1 MANGRSS
8 PRLDCS
14 GEKMQENQQ
23 NLWQEKSYHE
33 TATLFTR
40 VPVQLRCMRW
50 SWNLS
55 NMSIERTVIS
65 ISQVG
70 NYLVYFTSYFSNVKL
85 LLRYCK
91 LEFSLITFTHFDA
104 SLEAILDFSNTF
116 YYKFWCYKMGC
127 RHFVTRHF
135 ATNLVGY

>member
-1 MANGRSS
+1 MEDRVQELTS
-8 PRLDCS
+8 D
-14 GEKMQENQQ
+14 EKMQENQQ

-55 NMSIERTVIS
+55 KMSIERTMKS

-70 NYLVYFTSYFSNVKL
+70 NYLIYFTSYFSNVKL
-85 LLRYCK
+85 LMRYCK
-91 LEFSLITFTHFDA
+91 LKFSLTFTHFEA
-104 SLEAILDFSNTF
+104 SLEAILDFANTL
-116 YYKFWCYKMGC
+116 YYKFTLRY
-127 RHFVTRHF
+127 
-135 ATNLVGY
+135 

>member
-1 MANGRSS
+1 MGNGRSS
-8 PRLDCS
+8 PGFDCS
-14 GEKMQENQQ
+14 DEKMQENQQ

-33 TATLFTR
+33 TATLFAR

-55 NMSIERTVIS
+55 KMSIERTMIS

-70 NYLVYFTSYFSNVKL
+70 NYLIYFTSYFSNVKL

-91 LEFSLITFTHFDA
+91 LKFYLTFTHFEA
-104 SLEAILDFSNTF
+104 SLEAILDFANTF
-116 YYKFWCYKMGC
+116 YYKFTLRY
-127 RHFVTRHF
+127 
-135 ATNLVGY
+135 

>member
-1 MANGRSS
+1 MANGRLS

-23 NLWQEKSYHE
+23 NLWQEKSYNG

-55 NMSIERTVIS
+55 KMRIERTMIS

-91 LEFSLITFTHFDA
+91 LEFSLTFTHFEA
-104 SLEAILDFSNTF
+104 SLEAILDFANTF
-116 YYKFWCYKMGC
+116 YYKVWCYKMGC